1 MPYKQA
7 LNALVITIFIKNLEV
22 SLLNVLILCAT
33 TKFVARFAFVKR
45 FKGIIN
51 KLS

>member
-1 MPYKQA
+1 MLYKRA

-22 SLLNVLILCAT
+22 SLLNVLALYIT
-33 TKFVARFAFVKR
+33 TKFIARFAFIKR

>member
-22 SLLNVLILCAT
+22 SLLNVLVLYIT
-33 TKFVARFAFVKR
+33 TKLVARFAFVNR
-45 FKGIIN
+45 FKDIIN

>member
-22 SLLNVLILCAT
+22 SLLNVLALYTT
-33 TKFVARFAFVKR
+33 TKFTACFAFIKR

-51 KLS
+51 KFS